1 MTHKATSLRARLHQ
15 AGIAVNESG
24 MQASPQIP
32 WFVRV
37 LQAFSGWLAAMF
49 LLGFI
54 AMVAA
59 SVVEST
65 LGSLSLGA
73 MMLLAAFG
81 LFCVTRSDVGEHL
94 ALAVSLAGQLLVAW
108 GLANVWE
115 TSAYLWWVL
124 LGLQCVLALV
134 MPSHTHRGFSAFA
147 ASVAL
152 YMALAMSA
160 MNPVASGMVL
170 LALTALW
177 LNEFRWPTRIP
188 HVQAWGY
195 GLLAGLLVIQG
206 VAHTGGS
213 LLYFDARTAGIWAA
227 LTPWLGVAL
236 VALALGA
243 LLLTRLD
250 ASLSARARGAAYVC
264 AVVLL
269 IVTYHVP
276 SVGQGVVVML
286 LGVAVGHRL
295 LVGVGVLSL
304 LLGIGSYYYSL
315 ETTLLMK
322 SVTLLLIGGLLLLL
336 RLALRHWLG
345 STMSK
350 QADGSPGH
358 DA

>member
-1 MTHKATSLRARLHQ
+1 MTHKAASLRARLHQ
-15 AGIAVNESG
+15 AGIAVNENDT
-24 MQASPQIP
+24 QASPPIP
-32 WFVRV
+32 WFIRV

-81 LFCVTRSDVGEHL
+81 LFRVTRSDVGEHL
-94 ALAVSLAGQLLVAW
+94 AIAVSLAGQLLVAW
-108 GLANVWE
+108 GLVNVWE
-115 TSAYLWWVL
+115 TSAYLWWAL
-124 LGLQCVLALV
+124 LGLQGVLALV

-160 MNPVASGMVL
+160 MEPVASGMVL

-177 LNEFRWPTRIP
+177 LNEFRWPTRIT

-195 GLLAGLLVIQG
+195 GLLVGLLVMQG
-206 VAHTGGS
+206 MAHAVGS
-213 LLYFDARTAGIWAA
+213 LLYFDAGVEGIWATLA
-227 LTPWLGVAL
+227 PWLGVAL
-236 VALALGA
+236 VALALGV

-250 ASLSARARGAAYVC
+250 ASLSARARGAAFVG

-286 LGVAVGHRL
+286 LGVAVGHRV
-295 LVGVGVLSL
+295 LVGVGMLSL

-322 SVTLLLIGGLLLLL
+322 SLTLLLIGGLLLLL
-336 RLALRHWLG
+336 RWALRRWLG
-345 STMSK
+345 SPTPL
-350 QADGSPGH
+350 QANGSRDH

>member
-1 MTHKATSLRARLHQ
+1 MTHKVTSLRARLHQ
-15 AGIAVNESG
+15 AGIAINESET
-24 MQASPQIP
+24 QASPPIP

-37 LQAFSGWLAAMF
+37 LQAFSGWLAAVF
-49 LLGFI
+49 LLGFT
-54 AMVAA
+54 ALVAR

-65 LGSLSLGA
+65 LGSLSLGVMA
-73 MMLLAAFG
+73 LLTAFG
-81 LFCVTRSDVGEHL
+81 LFRVTRSDVGEHL
-94 ALAVSLAGQLLVAW
+94 ALAVSLVGQLLVAW

-124 LGLQCVLALV
+124 MSLQGVLALV

-147 ASVAL
+147 ASIAL

-160 MNPVASGMVL
+160 MGPVASGIVL

-177 LNEFRWPTRIP
+177 LNEFRWPLRIH

-195 GLLAGLLVIQG
+195 GLLVGQLVIQG
-206 VAHTGGS
+206 VAHIGGS

-243 LLLTRLD
+243 LLFTRLD
-250 ASLSARARGAAYVC
+250 ASLSARARGAACVC

-295 LVGVGVLSL
+295 LVGIGALSL
-304 LLGIGSYYYSL
+304 LLGVGSYYYSL

-322 SVTLLLIGGLLLLL
+322 SLTLLLIGGLLLLL
-336 RLALRHWLG
+336 RWALRHWLG
-345 STMSK
+345 SPTPL
-350 QADGSPGH
+350 QANGSRDH

>member
-1 MTHKATSLRARLHQ
+1 MTHKATSLRVRLRQ
-15 AGIAVNESG
+15 AGIAINENDT
-24 MQASPQIP
+24 QASPPIP

-37 LQAFSGWLAAMF
+37 LQAFSGWLAALF

-124 LGLQCVLALV
+124 LGLQGVLALV

-160 MNPVASGMVL
+160 MGPVASGMVL

-177 LNEFRWPTRIP
+177 LNEFRWSTRIN

-195 GLLAGLLVIQG
+195 GLLVGLLVIQG
-206 VAHTGGS
+206 MAHTGGP
-213 LLYFDARTAGIWAA
+213 LLYFDAGTAGIWAA

-250 ASLSARARGAAYVC
+250 ASFSARARGAAYVC

-286 LGVAVGHRL
+286 LGVAVVHRL

-315 ETTLLMK
+315 ETTLLVK
-322 SVTLLLIGGLLLLL
+322 SVTLLLIGGLLLSL
-336 RLALRHWLG
+336 RWALRYWLG
-345 STMSK
+345 SPMPI
-350 QADGSPGH
+350 QADGSRDH